1 MARPEDV
8 QATFCAT
15 VVDEWARCGVEH
27 AVLAPGSR
35 STPLAV
41 ALAADPRIRLH
52 VHHDERSAGFMA
64 LGLALA
70 AWEPTVVVTT
80 SGTAAVELHPAV
92 VEADLA
98 AVPLLVCTA
107 DRPPELVDVAAPQAI
122 DQTHLYGRSVRWFH
136 SPGVADD
143 AARARWRPL
152 AARAYAEA
160 TGARSGPVHLNL
172 PFREPLL
179 GTAGPLPAARPLEG
193 AAWSWQPPVQAPVD
207 PVISVADDLAGR
219 RGVIVA
225 GAGSGEGALVHDL
238 AVRLGWP
245 LLAAPQAPVWSI
257 AGATIPAADALLRVA
272 ERHDDL
278 RPEIVLRLGA
288 PLASRVVGEWLAGS
302 GAVEIVV
309 AGAGTWSDPHGT
321 ASVVLAADPVHLL
334 AAWAGEPVDVAPT
347 EEGHWLQVWQDAG
360 RAAHQAVT
368 TTVQGEVGPTEVGT
382 AQAVVDGLP
391 DGAHLVVSSSMPIRD
406 LEWYVTPSRP
416 LTVHA
421 NRGANGI
428 DGVVSTAV
436 GVAAASAG
444 ATALLIGDLAF
455 LHDTNG
461 LLGAIDRDIDLVVV
475 VVDNDGG
482 GIFSFLPQA
491 DVVDNDVFELLYGT
505 PHGLDLVALAAA
517 YGTHA
522 RAVDEVASAVRAATA
537 AGGIH
542 VLVVRTS
549 RGANVGLHRRLNAAV
564 AEALAR

>member
-80 SGTAAVELHPAV
+80 SGTAV